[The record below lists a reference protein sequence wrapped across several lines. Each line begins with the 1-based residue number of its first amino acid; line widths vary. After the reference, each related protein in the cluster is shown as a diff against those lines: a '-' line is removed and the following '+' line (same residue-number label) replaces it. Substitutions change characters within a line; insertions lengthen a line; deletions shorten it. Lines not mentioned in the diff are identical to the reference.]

1 MKKIFFAFCV
11 TIMSVYCTQAQQQ
24 RPLYPKSLMNQ
35 PGDHFMIQFG
45 SLTWLDKPDSIR
57 TAGFSRSFNAYFMFN
72 FPFKSNPHFSVGL
85 GLGVGSDNMFFGK
98 TQPFIN
104 GTSAALAFPDKSNTT
119 HFKSFKLVTSY
130 IEAPVELRYMS
141 NTNNINKAFK
151 VSVGLKAGL
160 LVSAHTKGT
169 TEQNAANQTINDYT
183 EKIKSSRYFN
193 STRFSGTV
201 RIGYGPFSIF
211 STYQLSQFFKEGAGA
226 DVRPLTVG
234 LTLSGL

>member
-1 MKKIFFAFCV
+1 MKKISLTLCIIIA
-11 TIMSVYCTQAQQQ
+11 SAYCTQAQQQ
-24 RPLYPKSLMNQ
+24 RSLYPKSLASQ
-35 PGDHFMIQFG
+35 PGDHFIIQFG
-45 SLTWLDKPDSIR
+45 SLTWLDKPDSIH

-72 FPFKSNPHFSVGL
+72 FPFKSNPHFGVGL
-85 GLGVGSDNMFFGK
+85 GFGIGSDNMFFGN
-98 TQPFIN
+98 TQPVIN
-104 GTSAALAFPDKSNTT
+104 GNSAALAFPDKSNTT
-119 HFKSFKLVTSY
+119 HFKKFKLVTSY
-130 IEAPVELRYMS
+130 LEVPAELRYMS

-151 VSVGLKAGL
+151 ISVGLKAGL
-160 LVSAHTKGT
+160 LVSTHTKGT
-169 TEQNAANQTINDYT
+169 TQQNAANQTINDYT

-211 STYQLSQFFKEGAGA
+211 STYQLSKFFKEGAGA